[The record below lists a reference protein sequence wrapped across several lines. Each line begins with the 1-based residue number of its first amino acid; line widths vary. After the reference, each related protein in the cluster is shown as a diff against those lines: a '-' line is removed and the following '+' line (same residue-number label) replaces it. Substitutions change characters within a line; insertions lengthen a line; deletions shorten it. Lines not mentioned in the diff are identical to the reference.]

1 MWTAIM
7 KSSRCLLCF
16 TNRKGVSNMKFK
28 EFLLKYKHAIFILYL
43 PFYMTWFVALEQ
55 RTNVKFTDIHCIV
68 DDWIPFCEAFII
80 PYLLWF
86 LYVAAGLVFL
96 FFQLDHL
103 EDFYHC
109 VIMLIL
115 GMTAFLIISTVFPNG
130 QSMRPTTFDRDNIF
144 TRIIAVLYST
154 DTSTNVFPS
163 IHVYNS
169 IVIHAGLANV
179 LLARNKR
186 GWYYASL
193 VLCISICLSTV
204 FLKQHSFLDGVA
216 AIGLF
221 LICKYM
227 IWQVQSLRR
236 HTHESALVETKTK
249 PSA

>member
-1 MWTAIM
+1 
-7 KSSRCLLCF
+7 
-16 TNRKGVSNMKFK
+16 MKFK

-43 PFYMTWFVALEQ
+43 PFYMIWFVALEQ

-68 DDWIPFCEAFII
+68 DDWIPFCEVFII

-103 EDFYHC
+103 EDFYRC

-169 IVIHAGLANV
+169 IVIHAGLANA
-179 LLARNKR
+179 LLAKNRR

-193 VLCISICLSTV
+193 ILCISICLSTV
-204 FLKQHSFLDGVA
+204 FLKQHSFLDGIA
-216 AIGLF
+216 AIVLF
-221 LICKYM
+221 LICK
-227 IWQVQSLRR
+227 QVLQQLGIFRCRR
-236 HTHESALVETKTK
+236 RNAALIETKTK